1 MQTPVESITREPR
14 NFPFQIRLANQPVV
28 PVNIDP
34 HAASRRV
41 NGWVGNE
48 VSYMMRSGTPEL
60 VIDPTDLLTTVFWR
74 VPVLLTSSK
83 IGTVGEVGSV
93 DVNAQTGELL
103 TSQSLIDVLTA
114 NATRLVGHN
123 AEAPTPPAA

>member
-1 MQTPVESITREPR
+1 
-14 NFPFQIRLANQPVV
+14 
-28 PVNIDP
+28 
-34 HAASRRV
+34 
-41 NGWVGNE
+41 
-48 VSYMMRSGTPEL
+48 MRSCTITKFVLGLAFLAGSSLFATPCTSGTL
-60 VIDPTDLLTTVFWR
+60 ASYIALNPTGCTVGLFTFQNFSFA
-74 VPVLLTSSK
+74 VTSSSGGPVLLTSSK